1 VTDQDE
7 AHAPTEDAEAAAP
20 PERREEEATENKR
33 CHQMSP
39 KCLPSEARRHI
50 IQENIF
56 QHSYEELAT
65 LCHCHKR
72 TIVRTINEWRQEG
85 GFEQLL
91 FDQFIKLYPRV
102 EKAYPDKALDKLVY
116 LIGKSMIH
124 KAEIKT
130 EQFIEEKKEVTF
142 KLEQLPE
149 DERQLLESVA
159 RRYIKGDHK
168 AESSTLH

>member
-1 VTDQDE
+1 
-7 AHAPTEDAEAAAP
+7 
-20 PERREEEATENKR
+20 
-33 CHQMSP
+33 MSP

-50 IQENIF
+50 IQENIL
-56 QHSYEELAT
+56 QHSYDELAT
-65 LCHCHKR
+65 LCYCSKR
-72 TIVRTINEWRQEG
+72 TIIRTINTWRQEG
-85 GFEQLL
+85 GFERLL

-102 EKAYPDKALDKLVY
+102 EKVYPDKALDKLVY
-116 LIGKSMIH
+116 LMGKGITRR
-124 KAEIKT
+124 AEIKT
-130 EQFIEEKKEVTF
+130 EQVIEERKEVTF